1 MKNKEYVEINNIK
14 DLESLVIE
22 KNYDIKEIFK
32 GFDIESVDNQFIA
45 YNYSWFYEILGKLT
59 FLKNVRIEKPGTYS
73 RGGGMC
79 EREGEA
85 VYVYVTIDV
94 PDPNSIYT
102 KEFAEKTETEYKFK
116 MTTDNAGYSEIDTA
130 VCLQV
135 IENLNKDNK

>member
-85 VYVYVTIDV
+85 VYAVSYTHLTLPTTPYV
-94 PDPNSIYT
+94 
-102 KEFAEKTETEYKFK
+102 
-116 MTTDNAGYSEIDTA
+116 
-130 VCLQV
+130 
-135 IENLNKDNK
+135 